1 MARQD
6 LRATMRYK
14 DQDHPTRAKRFGQAL
29 GARSVSK
36 TAPLVSHTDPSF
48 APNPLA
54 QQVIAPR
61 QRVPFLPHVLELVF
75 CLPPLQTHMINAP
88 TQQALLALMVHAAMA
103 DGDKSQAERDF
114 VRELSLQLDEQGGAK
129 QLAQAVQA
137 ALLGRL
143 SAQQAAAQLQDPMHR
158 QLAYE
163 WATAV
168 CHADGLCSPAE
179 AAFLQRLKTDL
190 QLSKAE
196 AEPEAT
202 THTQALA
209 RAAYAEE
216 AAAPLHAPAAATA
229 LTVALTAAAAPS
241 APAVPAAPA
250 VDNAAIDRSIL
261 NYAILNGALE
271 LLPQS
276 WASMAIIPLQ
286 IKMVYRVGQAHGVSL
301 DQGHIKEFIAAAGVG
316 LTSQYIEEFGRKLLG
331 GLLGKAGGKL
341 LGGLG
346 SQATGMAFS
355 FASTYALGHLAKRYY
370 AGGRVMST
378 DLLRQTYQGLLSSGK
393 TLQQQHLGDIQARAS
408 TLDAGEVMR
417 MVRG

>member
-1 MARQD
+1 
-6 LRATMRYK
+6 
-14 DQDHPTRAKRFGQAL
+14 
-29 GARSVSK
+29 
-36 TAPLVSHTDPSF
+36 
-48 APNPLA
+48 
-54 QQVIAPR
+54 
-61 QRVPFLPHVLELVF
+61 
-75 CLPPLQTHMINAP
+75 MINAP
-88 TQQALLALMVHAAMA
+88 TQQALLAILVHAAMA

-114 VRELSLQLDEQGGAK
+114 VRDLSLQLDEHGGAK

-143 SAQQAAAQLQDPMHR
+143 SAQQAAAQLQEPMHR

-190 QLSKAE
+190 HLGG

-202 THTQALA
+202 AHTQALA
-209 RAAYAEE
+209 QAAYAEE
-216 AAAPLHAPAAATA
+216 AAAPAAPIAPVTPAA
-229 LTVALTAAAAPS
+229 S
-241 APAVPAAPA
+241 AAPA

-261 NYAILNGALE
+261 HYAILNGALE

-286 IKMVYRVGQAHGVSL
+286 IKMVYRVGVAHGVSL

-346 SQATGMAFS
+346 SQATSMAFS

-393 TLQQQHLGDIQARAS
+393 TLQQQHLGDIRARAS